1 MYLTVKQAAHRL
13 GVSTMTIRRW
23 TQTGFLP
30 CQRTAGG
37 HRRIADDDV
46 DDLVRHIGG
55 SSHLIARR
63 ARERELETLV
73 ETSIA
78 VTSQLDL
85 PDLLLE
91 IAIHMTAL
99 IDCGSCGIGEYDR
112 ANFRVVI
119 LAEYDRTGRPV
130 ADMPAYEL
138 RDFPLTRKVLDEQ
151 ITAVVNVD
159 DPHADAAEAAELR
172 RTGDTSLL
180 MVPLVFRGETIGL
193 LEIVDYERP
202 RKYTPRE
209 LRLCLAIAGQAAV
222 ALKNAHAFAEA
233 RRAEADLALLRDSLQ
248 QTSVVRDIAQAAGD
262 DAATMR
268 AVAQLACGALE
279 TISRVLETG
288 GHDAASGDRGR

>member
-1 MYLTVKQAAHRL
+1 MYLGVKEAAHRL

-37 HRRIADDDV
+37 HRRFAVEDV
-46 DDLVRHIGG
+46 DDLMRHIGG

-73 ETSIA
+73 ESSIA

-85 PDLLLE
+85 PELLVE
-91 IAIHMTAL
+91 IARHMTAL
-99 IDCGSCGIGEYDR
+99 ISCDSCAIGECDR
-112 ANFRVVI
+112 ANRRVVV

-130 ADMPAYEL
+130 ADMPAYSL
-138 RDFPLTRKVLDEQ
+138 RDYPLTRRVLDEQ

-159 DPHADAAEAAELR
+159 DPHADAAEVAELR
-172 RTGDTSLL
+172 RTGDASLL
-180 MVPLVFRGETIGL
+180 MIPLVFRGETIGL

-209 LRLCLAIAGQAAV
+209 LRLCRAVAGQAAV
-222 ALKNAHAFAEA
+222 ALHNARVFAEA
-233 RRAEADLALLRDSLQ
+233 RRAEADLALLRDSLE
-248 QTSVVRDIAQAAGD
+248 QTSAVRSIAQAAGD
-262 DAATMR
+262 DTETMR
-268 AVAQLACGALE
+268 TVAQLACGALE
-279 TISRVLETG
+279 TISHVLATG
-288 GHDAASGDRGR
+288 RDAATGEDRGH